1 MSPAN
6 PMPSPPSRALMRPLA
21 NAAAL
26 HVVLL
31 RVSHAPDAFAV
42 FGLRPDA
49 VFTHADFMARA
60 AAIQRALTRDEY
72 RRHPPPVRR
81 LLFPVLVAAYARVS
95 WAMRVVHARLE
106 ALDAHSE
113 NETDAEA

>member
-1 MSPAN
+1 
-6 PMPSPPSRALMRPLA
+6 MRPLA

-42 FGLRPDA
+42 FGLRPDS

-60 AAIQRALTRDEY
+60 AAILRALARDEY
-72 RRHPPPVRR
+72 HRHPRPLRR

-95 WAMRVVHARLE
+95 WAMRVVQSRLE

-113 NETDAEA
+113 DETDAEA

>member
-1 MSPAN
+1 MPSP
-6 PMPSPPSRALMRPLA
+6 PSPPSRALMRPLA

-49 VFTHADFMARA
+49 VFTHADFMARVA
-60 AAIQRALTRDEY
+60 EIHRAIAGAEY
-72 RRHPPPVRR
+72 RRHPRPVRR
-81 LLFPVLVAAYARVS
+81 LLFPVFIAAHARVF
-95 WAMRVVHARLE
+95 AALHVVFARL
-106 ALDAHSE
+106 AVLDDQSD